1 MSDVIQS
8 LSLVHSKLDGLKA
21 QGERTETKLDDLEQA
36 QAATVRTIVLVQGV
50 MDTLVLEV
58 ARLADA
64 VDREPPGD
72 DLGEL
77 LQRLTQAVEGN
88 TRAVEALVLLGTTG
102 QLPAPSQGR
111 P

>member
-1 MSDVIQS
+1 MSDVMQS

-21 QGERTETKLDDLEQA
+21 QHERTEIKLEDLEQA
-36 QAATVRTIVLVQGV
+36 QAATVRTVVLVQGV

-72 DLGEL
+72 DLGAL